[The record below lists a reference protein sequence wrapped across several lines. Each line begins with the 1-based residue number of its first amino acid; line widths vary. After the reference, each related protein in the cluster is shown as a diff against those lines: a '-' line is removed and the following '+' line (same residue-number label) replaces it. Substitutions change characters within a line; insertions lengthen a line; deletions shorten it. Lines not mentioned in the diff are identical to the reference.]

1 MLKEMLNSVLKIYLG
16 LWNII
21 LSSIIHVNM
30 LMLIIIVNKNKLSCY
45 IIVVILIQQSMV
57 LTLKI
62 QLTTG

>member
-16 LWNII
+16 LWNFI

-45 IIVVILIQQSMV
+45 IIVVILIQQAWF
-57 LTLKI
+57 
-62 QLTTG
+62 